1 MKKKVTC
8 KEVDCNLCAFADAS
22 PMVFRRFKK
31 GTHFPAEKRIQ
42 NCIIFVQKGELLINS
57 AEYPGTIL
65 KSMDMVLQGIGSK
78 LELLALTDVEY
89 YIYWFTELNDLIC
102 KEQYEHILK
111 NSKEPLVYSP
121 LKANPQINHLFA
133 DITTCITKLGSPC
146 NRYLEMKGRELIFL
160 LTNLYP
166 LQQISSFFYPISI
179 YTESFYYF
187 VMQNYEK
194 VKNVEEFAHIGGYST
209 STFRRLF
216 KNMFHVPAYEWILD
230 KKREGILADLRR
242 GDERLSVI
250 CERYGFET
258 PSHFAHFCKSSFG
271 DTPRSLRKRLQ
282 EGEETACGKEKELRM
297 KLKRNAPKN

>member
-1 MKKKVTC
+1 MKKKLIC
-8 KEVDCNLCAFADAS
+8 KEVDCSACPFSASS
-22 PMVFRRFKK
+22 PMVYRRFKK

-42 NCIIFVQKGELLINS
+42 NSIIFVQKGELLINS

-102 KEQYEHILK
+102 KEQYDHILK
-111 NSKEPLVYSP
+111 NSKEPLVYTP
-121 LKANPQINHLFA
+121 LKAIPQVAHLFA
-133 DITTCITKLGSPC
+133 DMTTCITKLETSC

-230 KKREGILADLRR
+230 KKREGILSDLRQ
-242 GDERLSVI
+242 GNERLSVI
-250 CERYGFET
+250 CERYGFES

-271 DTPRSLRKRLQ
+271 DTPRSLRKKLIAGD
-282 EGEETACGKEKELRM
+282 ENANNIEKELRK
-297 KLKRNAPKN
+297 KLRLNAPKN

>member
-1 MKKKVTC
+1 MKNKTTC
-8 KEVDCNLCAFADAS
+8 KGVNCSVCELASTS
-22 PMVFRRFKK
+22 PMIFRRLPK

-57 AEYPGTIL
+57 DEYPGTIL
-65 KSMDMVLQGIGSK
+65 KRMDMILQGIGSK
-78 LELLALTDVEY
+78 LEILALTDVEY

-102 KEQYEHILK
+102 KEQYNYILE
-111 NSKEPLVYSP
+111 NAREPLVYNP
-121 LKANPQINHLFA
+121 LKATPQIEHLFN
-133 DITTCITKLGSPC
+133 DITVYINKYKISCS
-146 NRYLEMKGRELIFL
+146 RYLELKGRELIFL

-166 LQQISSFFYPISI
+166 LQQINSFFYPISI

-194 VKNVEEFAHIGGYST
+194 VKNIEEFAHIGGYST

-230 KKREGILADLRR
+230 KKREGILSDLKQ
-242 GDERLSVI
+242 GDERLSI
-250 CERYGFET
+250 ISERYGFET

-271 DTPRSLRKRLQ
+271 DTPRSLRKRLMA
-282 EGEETACGKEKELRM
+282 GEEEACNKEKELRK
-297 KLKRNAPKN
+297 KLRQNAPKN